1 MLSTPETEYQILLE
15 SLLQTPAVVEVFF
28 DGHGALCPP
37 RQTRLLRSMLRVRG
51 FEKRRVDLER
61 WDGTLLLKKALSS
74 RPSFSPCL
82 RLKKIE
88 ILHNSNPAP
97 SWRIQAYILIE
108 SSGDAL

>member
-1 MLSTPETEYQILLE
+1 MLSTPEIEYQILHE
-15 SLLQTPAVVEVFF
+15 SLLQTPAAVEVFF

-74 RPSFSPCL
+74 RPSFSPSL

-88 ILHNSNPAP
+88 AIHNSV
-97 SWRIQAYILIE
+97 
-108 SSGDAL
+108 